1 MTPLPL
7 ERDIEK
13 RIRAYAVSKG
23 CLFEKFVS
31 PAKRGVAD
39 RCIIAPG
46 GATGWL
52 EIKRPGGKPT
62 VLQLERL
69 NEKQAL
75 GCTAS
80 WCDNVADG
88 CKFVDGLVAMSV
100 RMGTLN
106 LKAP

>member
-75 GCTAS
+75 GCIVA
-80 WCDNVADG
+80 WCDSVADG

-100 RMGTLN
+100 KQPIPRV
-106 LKAP
+106 A

>member
-13 RIRAYAVSKG
+13 RIATYARSKG

-39 RCIIAPG
+39 RVIIAPG
-46 GATGWL
+46 GAIGWL
-52 EIKRPGGKPT
+52 EVKRPGAKPT
-62 VLQLERL
+62 VLQTERMA
-69 NEKQAL
+69 EKWKL
-75 GCTAS
+75 GCNVS

-88 CKFVDGLVAMSV
+88 CKFVDSLIAAGKLSTV
-100 RMGTLN
+100 
-106 LKAP
+106 